1 MTPTD
6 QYFDDMHLAL
16 GRPADP
22 HGKTFRN
29 RYHCAADSDTAK
41 RFEALGWWDR
51 SRLINSGRDAL
62 YTVNDAGKQAL
73 ADWLAGKAAEQ

>member
-6 QYFDDMHLAL
+6 QVFDDMLLAP
-16 GRPADP
+16 GRSADP
-22 HGKTFRN
+22 LGKTFRN
-29 RYHCAADSDTAK
+29 SYHCEVDSDTAR

-51 SRLINSGRDAL
+51 SRLINSGRDAI
-62 YTVNDAGKQAL
+62 YVVNDPGKQAL